1 MIGVRESGLELG
13 AGWWGA
19 VQAPLPATLAPAG
32 GFCALPPPGP
42 LLGRG
47 SCARQHERF
56 TIGMD
61 GLSRVRA

>member
-1 MIGVRESGLELG
+1 MGVRESGLELG

-42 LLGRG
+42 LLGG
-47 SCARQHERF
+47 VVVQGNMS
-56 TIGMD
+56 
-61 GLSRVRA
+61 GLRLVWMG